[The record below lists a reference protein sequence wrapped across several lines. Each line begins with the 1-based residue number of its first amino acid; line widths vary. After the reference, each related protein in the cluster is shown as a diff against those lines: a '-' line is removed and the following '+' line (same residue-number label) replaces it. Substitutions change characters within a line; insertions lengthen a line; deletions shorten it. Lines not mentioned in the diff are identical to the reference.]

1 MPSTKRQRQRR
12 ERAVGEAVAAARLGE
27 AARAH
32 PDASLFFMD
41 DAATETASKRAR
53 RAAKKKVATASPTES
68 ALLRKFEQRRKARP
82 GHAGARAPKA
92 AAAAAPPM
100 EDLWGDA
107 ADAGA
112 ADEWTAAP
120 ADGCAP
126 ATSLRA
132 RRRPRRAASAAAAA
146 GGADASGAS
155 YNPSKSSHR
164 ALLAEAEAIEA
175 ARRAA
180 EDAETDWW
188 AERDRRRQVSE
199 DEDEA
204 ESDSESASE
213 SESDDGGETGADGA
227 RPQKSSRSL
236 KKGRAQRNRMKRARL
251 QAFEKRQR
259 DEGKRQRAAF
269 DGLKRLRRE
278 LDEREAEAVL
288 LAAWDSSLVRKFA
301 SDHAS
306 HAATPNA
313 GSRQGARKG
322 AAAEGRAADG
332 AAGRRARRRAHRRPA
347 VEQGH
352 ARHGRRGPARRAR
365 RGASP
370 RQTRPAQEAAEAQV
384 SRRAAAESLPRA
396 AHLKLLPPRI

>member
-92 AAAAAPPM
+92 AAATAPPM

-288 LAAWDSSLVRKFA
+288 LAAWDSSLCSNTPTTHLTSRSNRRQPPRRAKRRGRLRPCRGRRRRPSRAPTSSPTPCGRTRPRAPRA
-301 SDHAS
+301 SPTCTPRSPRRIAP
-306 HAATPNA
+306 PNA
-313 GSRQGARKG
+313 
-322 AAAEGRAADG
+322 
-332 AAGRRARRRAHRRPA
+332 P
-347 VEQGH
+347 
-352 ARHGRRGPARRAR
+352 
-365 RGASP
+365 SP
-370 RQTRPAQEAAEAQV
+370 RSSGSSSIEA
-384 SRRAAAESLPRA
+384 RGC
-396 AHLKLLPPRI
+396 

>member
-12 ERAVGEAVAAARLGE
+12 ERAVGEAVAAARRGE

-112 ADEWTAAP
+112 ADEWSAAP
-120 ADGCAP
+120 TDGCAP

-213 SESDDGGETGADGA
+213 SESDDGGENGADGA

-288 LAAWDSSLVRKFA
+288 LAALFFGPRIISHRDPNRRQPPRRAKRRGRRRPCRGRRRRPSRAPTSSPTRCGRTRPRAPRA
-301 SDHAS
+301 SRTCTPRSPRRIAP
-306 HAATPNA
+306 PNA
-313 GSRQGARKG
+313 
-322 AAAEGRAADG
+322 
-332 AAGRRARRRAHRRPA
+332 P
-347 VEQGH
+347 
-352 ARHGRRGPARRAR
+352 
-365 RGASP
+365 SP
-370 RQTRPAQEAAEAQV
+370 RSSGSSSIEA
-384 SRRAAAESLPRA
+384 RGC
-396 AHLKLLPPRI
+396 